1 MINFSVLRYKN
12 ILSTGN
18 TFTEI
23 KLNSSKNTL
32 IVGNNG
38 AGKCVCINTPIRIQN
53 KKTGEII
60 ETTIGELY
68 AQEKQNNGRKD

>member
-1 MINFSVLRYKN
+1 MITFHWVEYKN

-18 TFTEI
+18 VPI
-23 KLNSSKNTL
+23 RINLNTHNTTLSLGKN
-32 IVGNNG
+32 GN
-38 AGKCVCINTPIRIQN
+38 GKCFCTNTPISIQN

-68 AQEKQNNGRKD
+68 AQEKQNNG

>member
-1 MINFSVLRYKN
+1 MIKFKYVEWKN
-12 ILSTGN
+12 LLSTGN
-18 TFTEI
+18 VPTRI
-23 KLNSSKNTL
+23 DLDVHSSTL
-32 IVGNNG
+32 IIGKNGN
-38 AGKCVCINTPIRIQN
+38 GKCVCINTPIRIQN